1 MHRLS
6 RNYKLGLPSHLP
18 EPPFPLSFS
27 IFTIALFAISFFFF
41 PISWPR
47 FLILIF
53 SFSFLSPLPSL
64 ALCSNN

>member
-6 RNYKLGLPSHLP
+6 RSCKLGLPSHLP

-27 IFTIALFAISFFFF
+27 IFTIALFATSFFFF
-41 PISWPR
+41 PISWLR